1 MKPKILISFSGGR
14 TSAMMTK
21 YLIDKKSDDYDFTV
35 VFANTG
41 HEKEAT
47 LKFVK
52 QCDDIFGFNTIWV
65 EAITNPA
72 FKKGVSAK
80 IVCFETAYRN
90 YKKNGVDPFEAVIA
104 KHGITNMDYPN
115 CSREMKGY
123 TIRAYMRDF
132 CGFKKKSY
140 KTALG
145 IRSDEPKRLDWAK
158 AKKEKLMYLAELGN
172 VTKFDVNEFWSN
184 QIFDLE
190 IKSYEGNCILCWKKS
205 DRKIFTIIQEG
216 IINNDEELLSEIEWL
231 KMIEKKYGRFI
242 PKSRAEKQ
250 DKWKPVF
257 FFREQRSISDMIEES
272 AFLDLSEFAK
282 DESRLLET
290 AKQISMWDNKLDF
303 NGGCIESCEAF

>member
-1 MKPKILISFSGGR
+1 MKKDLLISFSGGR

-21 YLIDKKSDDYDFTV
+21 YLIDKKSDEYNFKV

-41 HEKEAT
+41 HEREAT
-47 LKFVK
+47 LEFVK
-52 QCDDIFGFNTIWV
+52 KCDDVFGFNTIWV

-80 IVCFETAYRN
+80 IVNFETAYRN
-90 YKKNGVDPFEAVIA
+90 YKKNGIDPFEAVIS
-104 KHGITNMDYPN
+104 KHGITNMDCPN

-132 CGFKKKSY
+132 EGFKRKTY

-172 VTKFDVNEFWSN
+172 VTKFDVNEFWAA
-184 QIFDLE
+184 QVFDLE
-190 IKSYEGNCILCWKKS
+190 LKSYEGNCILCWKKS

-216 IINNDEELLSEIEWL
+216 IINNDIELLAEIEWL
-231 KMIEKKYGRFI
+231 KMIEKKYGKFI

-250 DKWKPVF
+250 DKGQDVW
-257 FFREQRSISDMIEES
+257 FFREQRSITDMIEES
-272 AFLDLSEFAK
+272 ELLELDEYAK
-282 DESRLLET
+282 DESKLLET
-290 AKQISMWDNKLDF
+290 AKQISMWNNKLDF